1 VTAEVPARAVPGMRG
16 PDTVPMNT
24 VTPNTGPSNTG
35 PSNTGPSNTGPSNTG
50 PSNTGHTD
58 AGRKRDGSRSS
69 LVWDVLADV
78 IAARVAQSGRTAL
91 DIVDVGAGTA
101 GFAVSLAS
109 RGHRVT
115 VVDPSPDALAA
126 ARWRA
131 AETGVTITEVQG
143 EAGDLPALVGEPGAG
158 AAGAKEAGAEE
169 NGADLVICHNVLEF
183 VDSPDAALAA
193 IARVLRPGGTVSVL
207 AANTIAAVLQRAL
220 AGRYSEALAML
231 PGQTTSG
238 TGSSGTGSSS
248 TGQGPAAARRFT
260 LPELTALIEGAGLRV
275 GDAHGIRIFSSLL
288 PGAGADLATVE
299 ALRELEDAAAT
310 CPPLRDIATR
320 LHVLAYRGADRA

>member
-1 VTAEVPARAVPGMRG
+1 VTAEVPARAVPGVRG
-16 PDTVPMNT
+16 PDA
-24 VTPNTGPSNTG
+24 GL
-35 PSNTGPSNTGPSNTG
+35 
-50 PSNTGHTD
+50 TD
-58 AGRKRDGSRSS
+58 TGRKRDGSRSS

-78 IAARVAQSGRTAL
+78 IAARVEQSGRSAL
-91 DIVDVGAGTA
+91 DIVDVGAGTG
-101 GFAVSLAS
+101 GFAVGIAS

-131 AETGVTITEVQG
+131 AETGVTLTEVQG
-143 EAGDLPALVGEPGAG
+143 EAVDLPALVGEPGAEG
-158 AAGAKEAGAEE
+158 ASADRT
-169 NGADLVICHNVLEF
+169 GADLVICHNVLEY

-220 AGRYSEALAML
+220 AGKYAEALAML
-231 PGQTTSG
+231 PGP
-238 TGSSGTGSSS
+238 GSSGTATAGSGSPGTVPSS
-248 TGQGPAAARRFT
+248 AGRAPSVTRRFT
-260 LPELTALIEGAGLRV
+260 LPELTALIERAGLRV
-275 GDAHGIRIFSSLL
+275 GEAHGIRIFSSLL
-288 PGAGADLATVE
+288 PGAGADLATAE

-320 LHVLAYRGADRA
+320 LHVLAYR

>member
-16 PDTVPMNT
+16 PDA
-24 VTPNTGPSNTG
+24 GL
-35 PSNTGPSNTGPSNTG
+35 
-50 PSNTGHTD
+50 TD
-58 AGRKRDGSRSS
+58 TGRKRDGSRSS
-69 LVWDVLADV
+69 LVWDALADV

-91 DIVDVGAGTA
+91 DVVDVGAGTG
-101 GFAVSLAS
+101 GFAVSIAS

-131 AETGVTITEVQG
+131 AETGVTLTEVQG
-143 EAGDLPALVGEPGAG
+143 EAVDLPALVGEPGTDG
-158 AAGAKEAGAEE
+158 ASADR
-169 NGADLVICHNVLEF
+169 NGADLVICHNVLEY

-220 AGRYSEALAML
+220 AGKYAEALAML
-231 PGQTTSG
+231 PGSATSG
-238 TGSSGTGSSS
+238 SGASGAVSSS
-248 TGQGPAAARRFT
+248 AGRAPSVARRFT
-260 LPELTALIEGAGLRV
+260 LPELTALIERAGLRV
-275 GDAHGIRIFSSLL
+275 GEAHGIRIFSSLL
-288 PGAGADLATVE
+288 PGAGADPAAVE

-310 CPPLRDIATR
+310 CPPLRDIAAR
-320 LHVLAYRGADRA
+320 LHLLASR

>member
-16 PDTVPMNT
+16 PDA
-24 VTPNTGPSNTG
+24 GL
-35 PSNTGPSNTGPSNTG
+35 
-50 PSNTGHTD
+50 TD
-58 AGRKRDGSRSS
+58 TGRKRDGSRSS

-91 DIVDVGAGTA
+91 DIVDVGAGTG
-101 GFAVSLAS
+101 GFAVSIAS

-131 AETGVTITEVQG
+131 AETGVTLTEVQG
-143 EAGDLPALVGEPGAG
+143 EAVDLPALVGEPGTDG
-158 AAGAKEAGAEE
+158 ASADR
-169 NGADLVICHNVLEF
+169 NGADLVICHNVLEY

-220 AGRYSEALAML
+220 AGKYAEALAML
-231 PGQTTSG
+231 PGSATSG
-238 TGSSGTGSSS
+238 SGASGAVSSS
-248 TGQGPAAARRFT
+248 AGRAPSVARRFT
-260 LPELTALIEGAGLRV
+260 LPELTALIERAGLRV
-275 GDAHGIRIFSSLL
+275 GEAHGIRIFSSLL
-288 PGAGADLATVE
+288 PGAGADPAAVE

-310 CPPLRDIATR
+310 CPPLRDIAAR
-320 LHVLAYRGADRA
+320 LHLLASR

>member
-16 PDTVPMNT
+16 PD
-24 VTPNTGPSNTG
+24 
-35 PSNTGPSNTGPSNTG
+35 
-50 PSNTGHTD
+50 
-58 AGRKRDGSRSS
+58 AERKRDGSRSS

-91 DIVDVGAGTA
+91 DIVDVGAGTG
-101 GFAVSLAS
+101 GFAVSIAS

-126 ARWRA
+126 GRRRA
-131 AETGVTITEVQG
+131 AEAGVTLTEVQG
-143 EAGDLPALVGEPGAG
+143 EAVDLPALVGEPGTDG
-158 AAGAKEAGAEE
+158 ASADR
-169 NGADLVICHNVLEF
+169 NGADLVICHNVLEY

-193 IARVLRPGGTVSVL
+193 VARVLRPGGTVSVL
-207 AANTIAAVLQRAL
+207 AANTVAAVLQRAL
-220 AGRYSEALAML
+220 AGKYAEALAML
-231 PGQTTSG
+231 PDSGTSG
-238 TGSSGTGSSS
+238 PRPSS
-248 TGQGPAAARRFT
+248 TVPSSAGQAPSVARRFT
-260 LPELTALIEGAGLRV
+260 LPELTALLERAGLRV

-288 PGAGADLATVE
+288 PGAGADLAAVE

-320 LHVLAYRGADRA
+320 LHVLAYRA